1 MRERYDVKV
10 FLQMM
15 CIFSF
20 IAGLHIHA
28 RINAPVEVPVQTETA
43 ADTGTAEE
51 AAVCRLT
58 FEDEI
63 YLAIGEQYVLPEGVY
78 ISQNEEVVSI
88 RNNTITGLQNGSI
101 RIIGDCSSYLV
112 HVSDLYTMPVLSS
125 KEFLPC
131 EAYTAQENEY
141 LDSVLEYEVRQAGYQ
156 TRAGVIAAARFLL
169 LRFPYKLN
177 YFFENGRMSN
187 GYGIDGEGRYY
198 HKGLYLSEYKT
209 EEIERS
215 RTGPQIW
222 GCSLYEYGR
231 GRYSKNGMDCSG
243 FVSWVLY
250 NAGFDCGDLGS
261 GPRAGMHD
269 LSDLGEKVYLYHLD
283 IDRVKP
289 GDFVGLLGHIGIVI
303 GMDGEN
309 IYIGESYWT
318 GDLHASSFTYEEFL
332 KRSKWSFVVL
342 MDDYYRDQ
350 GNLEEMW

>member
-1 MRERYDVKV
+1 MKERYDIKL

-20 IAGLHIHA
+20 IAGLHIYA
-28 RINAPVEVPVQTETA
+28 RISLPAQSAVQPETVIETEVVEEPV
-43 ADTGTAEE
+43 
-51 AAVCRLT
+51 VCRLM

-63 YLAIGEQYVLPEGVY
+63 YLAIGEQYALPEGMY
-78 ISQNEEVVSI
+78 ISQDELIVSI
-88 RNNTITGLQNGSI
+88 KDSTLTGLQNGSI
-101 RIIGDCSSYLV
+101 RIVGECSSYLV
-112 HVSDLYTMPVLSS
+112 HVSDLYTLPVISS

-131 EAYTAQENEY
+131 ERYTAQENEY
-141 LDSVLEYEVRQAGYQ
+141 LDSVLEYEVRQAGYR
-156 TRAGVIAAARFLL
+156 TRAGVVAAARFLL
-169 LRFPYKLN
+169 LQFPYKLN

-209 EEIERS
+209 DEIERS

-261 GPRAGMHD
+261 GPRAGVHD
-269 LSDLGEKVYLYHLD
+269 LSDLGEKVYLYYLNIED
-283 IDRVKP
+283 VKP
-289 GDFVGLLGHIGIVI
+289 GDFVGQLGHIGMVI

-318 GDLHASSFTYEEFL
+318 GDLHATSFTYQEF

-342 MDDYYRDQ
+342 MDDYYQNQ